1 MSAIFTIEEWV
12 RGMVDYDLPDNTV
25 KAKLYNRGIA
35 EGTYMSDLED
45 TEGVKKRDLL
55 LADIYY
61 WVAGTSS
68 VTSGEYESD
77 GGWQHQ
83 KANKNVVDRKSL
95 VLMADKIY
103 AKYDE
108 VSPNTNRGKMTFRD
122 V

>member
-1 MSAIFTIEEWV
+1 MSATYTIEEWI
-12 RGMVDYDLPDNTV
+12 RGMVDYDLPDATI
-25 KAKLYNRGIA
+25 KAKLYNRSID
-35 EGTYMSDLED
+35 EGTLMDSLETSD
-45 TEGVKKRDLL
+45 GIKKRELL

-108 VSPNTNRGKMTFRD
+108 ASPNTNRGKMTFRD